1 MKTQP
6 LRKSG
11 KGRNEKKNLSCSTMF
26 CELRKRI
33 EKKIN
38 NRNGEKI
45 LLEFKT
51 SKSVADLGNLCKPIH
66 VCQGQR
72 TNINGKISTSPI
84 ASNKFTA
91 DGKTEQNSRNLAYFS
106 LN

>member
-11 KGRNEKKNLSCSTMF
+11 KGRNEKKKNLSYSTML

-33 EKKIN
+33 ERKIN

-51 SKSVADLGNLCKPIH
+51 SKSGADLGNVCKPIH

-72 TNINGKISTSPI
+72 TNINGK
-84 ASNKFTA
+84 NKYFT
-91 DGKTEQNSRNLAYFS
+91 NSKQ
-106 LN
+106 